1 MEVAGSTSAFET
13 GQLRYL
19 GPPIVPLSS
28 ERLATPRR
36 GASLLWAPSSVTGSK
51 TGYVLKN
58 GHPEGEFSELLPTI
72 PPQQRAFI
80 ALKVVRLD

>member
-1 MEVAGSTSAFET
+1 MSQVHGEEN
-13 GQLRYL
+13 
-19 GPPIVPLSS
+19 
-28 ERLATPRR
+28 
-36 GASLLWAPSSVTGSK
+36 
-51 TGYVLKN
+51 LKN